1 MAKRLK
7 RWALATSIVAG
18 LVFVLAG
25 TLRDVWLWAYVGV
38 WTAASA
44 YALLGMDEELAKER
58 FRPPTAG
65 ADGVAMGFLRLFAL
79 SHLVVGALDAGRWH
93 LTPAVPSFHFWEKD
107 GHSLILPSASAIAVR
122 SDISVRKMSKPE

>member
-1 MAKRLK
+1 MTKRLK

-38 WTAASA
+38 WAAASA

-58 FRPPTAG
+58 SGNFLNLVEEFA
-65 ADGVAMGFLRLFAL
+65 VAAEPLTENGI
-79 SHLVVGALDAGRWH
+79 HLNVD
-93 LTPAVPSFHFWEKD
+93 
-107 GHSLILPSASAIAVR
+107 
-122 SDISVRKMSKPE
+122 